1 GKEVPMRKHMPFL
14 LTGALALALGAG
26 PGWAHPAK
34 GPGGHGP
41 GEHGPAV
48 CSAQRCAVET
58 AIDQVCPCEGA
69 ASHGQYVRCVAH
81 AVKDLA
87 ASGIVARGCRGK
99 VVSCAAR
106 SACGHPGRVSCF
118 LPTAACRA
126 RRRTAPPRAASLAP
140 RARAARSVVRRP
152 AGRSSTERSSV
163 TRVTLGTK

>member
-1 GKEVPMRKHMPFL
+1 MRKHMPIL

-26 PGWAHPAK
+26 PVRAHPGK

-41 GEHGPAV
+41 GEHGAAL

-58 AIDQVCPCEGA
+58 AIDQACPCEGA

-118 LPTAACRA
+118 LPTGECRVQRSAADC
-126 RRRTAPPRAASLAP
+126 TAAGGVASIT
-140 RARAARSVVRRP
+140 
-152 AGRSSTERSSV
+152 STCCAVGCASPGGAFV
-163 TRVTLGTK
+163 D